1 MALTI
6 ANSARQAAL
15 NAITALLDGGDFQL
29 LASAAELAA
38 LPFQTS
44 GGAFQAASSASPS
57 TAVSNTI
64 SPDSTPTPG
73 TIDNFKLRNAGGT
86 SIIAGTVGTSGTDL
100 VVTSNVIPSGATSVS
115 CPGGLTLS
123 LQLS

>member
-6 ANSARQAAL
+6 ANSARKAAL
-15 NAITALLDGGDFQL
+15 DGITALLAGGDFQL
-29 LASAAELAA
+29 LATSTELAA

-44 GGAFQAASSASPS
+44 GGAFAAASTASPS
-57 TAVSNTI
+57 TAVSNAIGT
-64 SPDSTPTPG
+64 DSTPVAG
-73 TIDNFKLRNAGGT
+73 TINTFKLRDAGGT
-86 SIIAGTVGTSGTDL
+86 AIITGTVGTAGADLNVTDN
-100 VVTSNVIPSGATSVS
+100 VVPSGATSVS